1 MVSVR
6 LLPKRFFFFEMVLC
20 AVATCNVRSGRDKDV
35 AFFGFPESPNLRKA
49 WIWKCGRKGFKPSKH
64 AKVCEAHFVDS
75 DVIVS
80 RSFADSLNFCQKL
93 RLRLKPDAIP
103 SIIPKPKKISKLLQK
118 KNKSPR
124 KPKALE
130 KRQRLKVIVFL
141 RLGYV

>member
-6 LLPKRFFFFEMVLC
+6 LLPKRFFFEMVFC

-49 WIWKCGRKGFKPSKH
+49 WIWKCGRKGLKPSKH

-75 DVIVS
+75 DFIVS

-103 SIIPKPKKISKLLQK
+103 SIIAKPKKISKLLQK

-124 KPKALE
+124 KSKALE
-130 KRQRLKVIVFL
+130 KRQRLKVNVFL

>member
-1 MVSVR
+1 
-6 LLPKRFFFFEMVLC
+6 MVLC

-75 DVIVS
+75 DFIVS

-118 KNKSPR
+118 KKIN
-124 KPKALE
+124 
-130 KRQRLKVIVFL
+130 RQENLKLWRNVKD
-141 RLGYV
+141 